1 MLCQRTPHP
10 RTTAPPWGE
19 LRLPRGR
26 KQRCWKRRWTRTHD
40 GSSDALEEVC
50 VERVLIVCGAGA
62 SSTFLAL
69 RIRAVARERGL
80 DLVVEA
86 GTVQD
91 LDERLPAT
99 DALLVG
105 PHLADRFSE
114 LAQRAAEADTPAGL
128 LPADAFGPDGA
139 AAATD
144 LLGELLAGRRH
155 HPLEAEHH

>member
-1 MLCQRTPHP
+1 M
-10 RTTAPPWGE
+10 
-19 LRLPRGR
+19 
-26 KQRCWKRRWTRTHD
+26 
-40 GSSDALEEVC
+40 
-50 VERVLIVCGAGA
+50 ERVLIVCGAGA

-105 PHLADRFSE
+105 PHLADSFPE
-114 LAQRAAEADTPAGL
+114 LERRAGAAGTPAGL
-128 LPADAFGPDGA
+128 LPPDAFGSGGA

-144 LLGELLAGRRH
+144 LLGELLAGRRP
-155 HPLEAEHH
+155 HPLEAEHD

>member
-1 MLCQRTPHP
+1 M
-10 RTTAPPWGE
+10 
-19 LRLPRGR
+19 
-26 KQRCWKRRWTRTHD
+26 
-40 GSSDALEEVC
+40 
-50 VERVLIVCGAGA
+50 
-62 SSTFLAL
+62 FLAL

-105 PHLADRFSE
+105 PHLAAEFAAIE
-114 LAQRAAEADTPAGL
+114 QRAAAASTPAGL
-128 LPADAFGPDGA
+128 LPEDAFGPDGA

-144 LLGELLAGRRH
+144 LLGDLLARH
-155 HPLEAEHH
+155 RNNPLEAEHE